1 MSLYPNPPVVDKSL
15 SWTSAYYQSSDSA
28 ACSLSM
34 PHSSSIQS
42 RNHDWSPYYVND
54 ASQASS
60 SSSFA
65 AYPNQL
71 PTESSSTCGSSWRD
85 SMYSREIHP
94 RSQQLVA
101 EDVYQTSILS
111 MPVPGY
117 PIMPQRAVLSSP
129 TNQSTTLPHH
139 GLRNTR
145 NDSPSSRTS
154 SSDYGTGTKGWDS
167 PLSSVES
174 YTRYTPSQIG
184 AAEEDESAE
193 RPKSKGC
200 CFPVSELT
208 HISTRSLVKVEP
220 SDQVGCFISEN
231 SAFVTS
237 ASTVKKKGTSSTPS
251 NTSSLFSQLAAP
263 PTEVPLRATQASKPM
278 RRMMGVFRLN
288 PFAMHSLSTNADEEN
303 IDVDAQAPWCGEPR
317 PLEEEPVM
325 FEFQLQLEG
334 LDIADDH
341 REGHKPESEEASP
354 VVETPTSPTGDNDQL
369 QLRSFSPGFE
379 LHPDDA
385 YDSILM
391 ATEGA
396 LRNQKMEKMQAS
408 QEARSGSCSGT
419 DSDQSEVDSTD
430 IHSIPS
436 ALHQSPRSSQA
447 REHTPYETS
456 SDDHSY
462 FPPPSTTTWKASPQQ
477 YHANTVYPSSA
488 PASQTKFEVG
498 YPGGKPRL
506 HTTISHP
513 YLRKASMPH
522 LGMKHPQGH
531 SNLATYGPA
540 RAISM
545 SGHSI
550 LHLPTHHTQRETHT
564 PTLNDH
570 SLQRHGFNVP
580 MNPGIGEIPSSVLDY
595 QTRRTMIGAGGAG
608 AYMRVEHDFELP
620 ARDYSPSSASS
631 MSNEASGYSS
641 VASQFPAPLN
651 VQDDQYV
658 ATGFTTMRRWSLPDM
673 LAYP

>member
-1 MSLYPNPPVVDKSL
+1 MSLYPNPPAADKSL
-15 SWTSAYYQSSDSA
+15 SWTSAYYQSSESP
-28 ACSLSM
+28 ACSLSV
-34 PHSSSIQS
+34 PHSSSFQS
-42 RNHDWSPYYVND
+42 RNHDWSPYYVNE
-54 ASQASS
+54 ASQATSYSS
-60 SSSFA
+60 LP

-71 PTESSSTCGSSWRD
+71 PTKSSSICGSSWRD

-117 PIMPQRAVLSSP
+117 PVMPQRAALSSP
-129 TNQSTTLPHH
+129 TNQSTTLPHN

-154 SSDYGTGTKGWDS
+154 SSDYGTDTKGWDS
-167 PLSSVES
+167 PLYSIES
-174 YTRYTPSQIG
+174 KTRYTSSQIG

-193 RPKSKGC
+193 RPKSKGG
-200 CFPVSELT
+200 CFPASGAIHT
-208 HISTRSLVKVEP
+208 STSSLVKVET

-231 SAFVTS
+231 SAFLTL
-237 ASTVKKKGTSSTPS
+237 ASTVKKDASSTPP
-251 NTSSLFSQLAAP
+251 NTSSLFSQSVTP

-303 IDVDAQAPWCGEPR
+303 IDAMDAQAPWCGEPR

-334 LDIADDH
+334 LDIADD
-341 REGHKPESEEASP
+341 RGEGQRPESEEASP
-354 VVETPTSPTGDNDQL
+354 IVETPTSRTGDSDQL

-379 LHPDDA
+379 LHPNDA

-391 ATEGA
+391 VTEGA
-396 LRNQKMEKMQAS
+396 LCNQKMEKMQAS
-408 QEARSGSCSGT
+408 QETQSGSCSGT
-419 DSDQSEVDSTD
+419 DNDQSEVDSTN
-430 IHSIPS
+430 IHSIFS
-436 ALHQSPRSSQA
+436 VLHQSPRSSQA
-447 REHTPYETS
+447 RKHTPYETS

-462 FPPPSTTTWKASPQQ
+462 FLPPSTTWKASPQQ
-477 YHANTVYPSSA
+477 YHANNIYPSSA
-488 PASQTKFEVG
+488 PASQTKLEVG

-506 HTTISHP
+506 HAAISHP

-522 LGMKHPQGH
+522 LGMKHPQDH
-531 SNLATYGPA
+531 SNLATY
-540 RAISM
+540 M
-545 SGHSI
+545 SGHNI
-550 LHLPTHHTQRETHT
+550 LHFPTHHTQQETHT
-564 PTLNDH
+564 PTLNNH
-570 SLQRHGFNVP
+570 SLQRQDFNVP
-580 MNPGIGEIPSSVLDY
+580 TNPGIDEIPSSVLDY
-595 QTRRTMIGAGGAG
+595 QTQRTMMAEGGAG
-608 AYMRVEHDFELP
+608 AYMRFEYNFGQL

-631 MSNEASGYSS
+631 MSNEASGCSS
-641 VASQFPAPLN
+641 MAQFPAPLN

-658 ATGFTTMRRWSLPDM
+658 ATAGFTTMRRWSLPDM